1 MNIWLLRAAGPA
13 DSADVWAERFC
24 GRPTDARKTCCTTE
38 RRMLDVTLEKTKLLN
53 RTRGIRRQIKAVER
67 ALKQAI
73 GCSDVLQGGM
83 GLRG

>member
-1 MNIWLLRAAGPA
+1 LGI
-13 DSADVWAERFC
+13 
-24 GRPTDARKTCCTTE
+24 
-38 RRMLDVTLEKTKLLN
+38 TLEKTKLLN
-53 RTRGIRRQIKAVER
+53 RARGIRGQIEAVER